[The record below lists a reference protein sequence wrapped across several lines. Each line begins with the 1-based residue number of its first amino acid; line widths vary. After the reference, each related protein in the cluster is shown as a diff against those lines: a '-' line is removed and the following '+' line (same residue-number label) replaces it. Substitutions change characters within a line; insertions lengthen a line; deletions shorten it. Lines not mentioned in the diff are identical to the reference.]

1 LEFCASDIRGMDE
14 MMKMFNMTC
23 FDNLNIK
30 DMMNQFNLQDMASQL
45 GNSTFMEDS
54 NKTFDFRIDGEVG
67 NIK

>member
-1 LEFCASDIRGMDE
+1 MDE